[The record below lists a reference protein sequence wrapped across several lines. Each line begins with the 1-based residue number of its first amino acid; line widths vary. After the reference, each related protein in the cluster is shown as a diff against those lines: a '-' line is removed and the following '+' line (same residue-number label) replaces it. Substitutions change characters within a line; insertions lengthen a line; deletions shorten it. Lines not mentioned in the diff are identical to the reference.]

1 MSEEKHNEKDILTE
15 KLLETRTVIITGE
28 INDKVAKEVG
38 NQLLLLEAMSDE
50 PINLFISSQGGHVRF
65 RLLHS

>member
-28 INDKVAKEVG
+28 INDKVALAVTTG
-38 NQLLLLEAMSDE
+38 
-50 PINLFISSQGGHVRF
+50 
-65 RLLHS
+65 